1 MLTAWDIKKES
12 ILALPDYE
20 DGVEL
25 DAVREW
31 ARAGTVVCPVWRENL

>member
-20 DGVEL
+20 DGAEL
-25 DAVREW
+25 DAVRVSDC
-31 ARAGTVVCPVWRENL
+31 T